1 MKSIQI
7 DLMKKGK
14 ILIDFEDVSDIR
26 SNVLNQ
32 ISKVEL

>member
-7 DLMKKGK
+7 NLMKKGK
-14 ILIDFEDVSDIR
+14 ILVDFEDASNIR